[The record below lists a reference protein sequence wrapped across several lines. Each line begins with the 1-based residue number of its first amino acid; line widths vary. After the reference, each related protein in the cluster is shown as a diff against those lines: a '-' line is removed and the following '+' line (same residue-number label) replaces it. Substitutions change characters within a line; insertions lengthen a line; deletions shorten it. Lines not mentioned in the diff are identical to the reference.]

1 MLTKKQIKLLDFES
15 EIENDKK
22 NLGFISRLMVIS
34 SIPHSRSNDTK
45 VIRKNNNLTITLLG
59 NPSFGGLPYGSYP
72 RIILSYII
80 TQVKKTK
87 SKEIELGSNMSDF
100 MRKLEI
106 PVTGANIK
114 RFKDQMLRLF
124 STVISIS
131 QEKTCKK
138 RGTTEIINI
147 NITIA
152 DKSLMNF
159 NKSDDSFFGS
169 IIILGESFYHEIMN
183 LAIPINIK
191 TMNVLKDS
199 SLAIDIYF
207 WLTYRFFY
215 LKKEVE
221 INFKQLFI
229 QFGIGYKNTKHGR
242 YEFRRQF
249 LKQMNNVLSVYR
261 SANVEISDKGINISP
276 SKTDVATEFI
286 RIL

>member
-15 EIENDKK
+15 EIKNDKK

-34 SIPHSRSNDTK
+34 SIPHSRTNDTK
-45 VIRKNNNLTITLLG
+45 VIRKNNKLTITLLG

-87 SKEIELGSNMSDF
+87 SREIEFGSNMSDF
-100 MRKLEI
+100 MRKLDI

-124 STVISIS
+124 STIISIS

-138 RGTTEIINI
+138 RGTTEVINV
-147 NITIA
+147 NTTIV
-152 DKSLMNF
+152 DKSLINF
-159 NKSDDSFFGS
+159 NKSEDSFFGS
-169 IIILGESFYHEIMN
+169 IISLGENFYHEIID

-191 TMNVLKDS
+191 TMNVLRDS
-199 SLAIDIYF
+199 SLALDIYF

-221 INFKQLFI
+221 INFKYLFM
-229 QFGIGYKNTKHGR
+229 QFGIGYKNTKYGR
-242 YEFRRQF
+242 YEFKRQF
-249 LKQMNNVLSVYR
+249 LKQMNNVLSVYS
-261 SANVEISDKGINISP
+261 SANTI
-276 SKTDVATEFI
+276 I
-286 RIL
+286 RIKCSFVDLGFIL